1 MKALVA
7 VALFLGSSAGATQIA
22 APLTPADAAP
32 PTAKV
37 KPPKPI
43 CRSEDKTGSMF
54 PVKTCHSKE
63 EWAAIDVA
71 NAANVERMSNA
82 RKAGRN

>member
-1 MKALVA
+1 MKALIT

-22 APLTPADAAP
+22 APSTPADTAA
-32 PTAKV
+32 PTAKI

-63 EWAAIDVA
+63 EWVAIDAA
-71 NAANVERMSNA
+71 NAANVERVSNA